1 MIQTFSTSHF
11 TAYIQT
17 EDNRIDTSVPSSQIR
32 HLVKFTSDMD
42 KSVQYAYSTVH
53 LIYNRYTKFV
63 FDYSARTPDV
73 YTGKIDFK
81 PAGYWKYEVYEVSW
95 DETSFL
101 IVAGQAPSTENDIL
115 APVATNKG
123 VVQGLVT
130 KGKLYSAERD
140 GGEEVQYTEHAKSVQ
155 SLTIVYG
162 GTGYTSAP
170 IITITGDNIT
180 PAKATCTIVGG
191 VVTTVTITDAG
202 SGYTENPTVTLST
215 SGATTDGANIVANIN
230 ETNYIYTG

>member
-42 KSVQYAYSTVH
+42 KSVQYAYASTEV
-53 LIYNRYTKFV
+53 INNRYTSLAFL
-63 FDYSARTPDV
+63 SNPTPDV
-73 YTGKIDFK
+73 YAGRVRLV

>member
-42 KSVQYAYSTVH
+42 KSVQYAYAFTEV
-53 LIYNRYTKFV
+53 INNRYTSLFFK
-63 FDYSARTPDV
+63 SNITPDV
-73 YTGKIDFK
+73 YAGRVRLI

-115 APVATNKG
+115 APVSTAKG

-130 KGKLYSAERD
+130 KGKLYSTEKQ
-140 GGEEVQYTEHAKSVQ
+140 GSEEVQYTEHAKSVQ
-155 SLTIVYG
+155 TLTIVYG
-162 GTGYTSAP
+162 GVGYTSAP
-170 IITITGDNIT
+170 TITITGDCIT
-180 PAKATCTIVGG
+180 QATAICTIVGG
-191 VVTTVTITDAG
+191 VLTTVTIKNAG

-215 SGATTDGANIVANIN
+215 SGSTDGAQIVANIN

>member
-1 MIQTFSTSHF
+1 MIQTTTATHF

-42 KSVQYAYSTVH
+42 KSVQYAYASTEK
-53 LIYNRYTKFV
+53 IYNRYTSLYFI
-63 FDYSARTPDV
+63 SNPTPNV
-73 YTGKIDFK
+73 YLGRVSLL
-81 PAGYWKYEVYEVSW
+81 PAGYWKYEAYEVSW
-95 DETSFL
+95 NETSFL

-115 APVATNKG
+115 APSATNKG

-130 KGKLYSAERD
+130 KGKMYVTEKS
-140 GGEEVQYTEHAKSVQ
+140 GTEEVQYTENAKSVQ
-155 SLTIVYG
+155 TLTIVYG
-162 GTGYTSAP
+162 GVGYTSTP
-170 IITITGDNIT
+170 LITITGDNIT
-180 PAKATCTIVGG
+180 PAKATCTVVGG

-202 SGYTENPTVTLST
+202 SGYTQNPTVTLT
-215 SGATTDGANIVANIN
+215 TAGATVDGANIVANIN